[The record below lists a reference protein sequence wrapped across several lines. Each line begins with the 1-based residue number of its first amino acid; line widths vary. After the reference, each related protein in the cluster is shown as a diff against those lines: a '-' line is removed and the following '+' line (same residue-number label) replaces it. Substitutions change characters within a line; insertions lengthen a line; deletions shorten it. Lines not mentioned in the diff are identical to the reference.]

1 MQMVMFIKDSGKTI
15 KPMGKEFIYI
25 KMELLILVNG
35 LKIYN
40 MVMESKNGSINRHIK
55 GILIFKSKEL

>member
-1 MQMVMFIKDSGKTI
+1 MFIKDSGKTI
-15 KPMGKEFIYI
+15 KLMGKEFIYT

-55 GILIFKSKEL
+55 GILIFK